1 MAARTGEQGMGLHTM
16 DFLHTVIDGGV
27 QVFKGTLESAVFDA

>member
-1 MAARTGEQGMGLHTM
+1 MAVCTGKHTMDKM

-27 QVFKGTLESAVFDA
+27 QVFKGTLESAVFDS

>member
-1 MAARTGEQGMGLHTM
+1 MVTRTGEHGMGLQTM

-27 QVFKGTLESAVFDA
+27 QVFKGPLESAVFDS